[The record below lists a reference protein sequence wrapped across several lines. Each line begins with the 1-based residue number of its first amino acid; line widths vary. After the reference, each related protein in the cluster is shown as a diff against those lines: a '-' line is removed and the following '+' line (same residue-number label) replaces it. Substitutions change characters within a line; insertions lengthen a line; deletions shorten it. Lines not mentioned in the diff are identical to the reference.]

1 MVGLDAE
8 HYQPDLDTDA
18 AAMYLKSRQQLNG
31 EWAYPEADTRQPVCL
46 DYIGQTALCM
56 RALQLYAPKTDRAE
70 YEKAVQLAASWL
82 AKAEPKTDEDR
93 IWRLQGLAW
102 AGRDKDATGKAM
114 RELAGAQRPDG
125 GWAQMASLGSDAYAT
140 GRVLVALQAAGMPV
154 TDPVYRRGV
163 QFLLNSQMEDGS
175 WHVRTR
181 ALGFQPYFE
190 TGFPHGVDQSIS
202 AAGTSW
208 ATMALTLASAKSG
221 GKTATAAP
229 PE

>member
-1 MVGLDAE
+1 
-8 HYQPDLDTDA
+8 
-18 AAMYLKSRQQLNG
+18 
-31 EWAYPEADTRQPVCL
+31 
-46 DYIGQTALCM
+46 M

-82 AKAEPKTDEDR
+82 VKATPKTDEDR
-93 IWRLQGLAW
+93 VWRLQGLAW
-102 AGRDKDATGKAM
+102 AGRDKDAAAKAM

-154 TDPVYRRGV
+154 SDPVYRRGV

-175 WHVRTR
+175 WNVRTR
-181 ALGFQPYFE
+181 ALAFQPYFE

-202 AAGTSW
+202 AAGTGW
-208 ATMALTLASAKSG
+208 ATMALILSAQPATPVTASR
-221 GKTATAAP
+221 AAR
-229 PE
+229 